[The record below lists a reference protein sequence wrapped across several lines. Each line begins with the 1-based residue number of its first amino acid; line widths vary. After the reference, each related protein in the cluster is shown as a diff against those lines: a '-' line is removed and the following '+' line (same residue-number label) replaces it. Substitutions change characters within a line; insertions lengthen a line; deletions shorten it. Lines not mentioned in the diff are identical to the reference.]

1 MLMHWKPSA
10 TLVLSNRKKL
20 FIKTEVHCIRILS
33 NAVNSNM
40 VKKYLHRGVHYAS
53 RAVNWQMSA
62 TCGDLDLDIR
72 NKNLVT

>member
-1 MLMHWKPSA
+1 MLMHWKPNA
-10 TLVLSNRKKL
+10 TLVPSNRKKL
-20 FIKTEVHCIRILS
+20 FIKTEAHSIRILS
-33 NAVNSNM
+33 NAVVSGSCPM
-40 VKKYLHRGVHYAS
+40 QLIGVHYAS

>member
-1 MLMHWKPSA
+1 MQL
-10 TLVLSNRKKL
+10 
-20 FIKTEVHCIRILS
+20 I
-33 NAVNSNM
+33 
-40 VKKYLHRGVHYAS
+40 GVHYAS